1 MGARMAYGY
10 LEVIIPVRR
19 APRGERVMR
28 RIVFRRQAPRAGFT
42 LIELL
47 IVVAIIAILAAIAAP
62 NFLEAQ
68 TRARVGRELSDLR
81 AIGVALE
88 SYRIDANAYPPH
100 GEILAAGRVNFPA
113 SQAGIGT
120 VEFLPGQPLTTPIAY
135 LSAAPEDPCLRG
147 ESLQRRYG
155 YVQTRQ
161 MAAILTAKG
170 RIASAVG
177 IEPRYGMWRLYA
189 AGPDGDKGADAK
201 VSILYDPT
209 NGAVSDGDIVRS
221 QRAPVEQLS
230 RDEQ

>member
-1 MGARMAYGY
+1 MIRT
-10 LEVIIPVRR
+10 L
-19 APRGERVMR
+19 
-28 RIVFRRQAPRAGFT
+28 FRRHASRAGFT

-47 IVVAIIAILAAIAAP
+47 IVVAIIAILAAIAVP

-81 AIGVALE
+81 AIAVALE
-88 SYRIDANAYPPH
+88 AYRLDANAYPPH
-100 GEILAAGRVNFPA
+100 GEILASGRVNFPA

-120 VEFLPGQPLTTPIAY
+120 VEFLPGQPLTTPVAY
-135 LSAAPEDPCLRG
+135 LSAAPEDPCLRRG
-147 ESLQRRYG
+147 DALQRRYG

-170 RIASAVG
+170 RLASAVG
-177 IEPRYGMWRLYA
+177 IEPRYGLWRLYA
-189 AGPDGDKGADAK
+189 AGPDGDKGVDAK
-201 VSILYDPT
+201 LSILYDPT
-209 NGAVSDGDIVRS
+209 NGTVSDGDIVRS